1 MAQYSRIRSMKLS
14 LMQLCGNWLPFI
26 ALTCKDAAGRAKLW
40 LNERLHLH
48 GIFLPLCS
56 KCLGIFSAIKQLLD
70 SNCSGEYRLSLAQI

>member
-40 LNERLHLH
+40 LNVH

-56 KCLGIFSAIKQLLD
+56 KCLDIFKYCGST
-70 SNCSGEYRLSLAQI
+70 SLQ